1 MELSRVEII
10 MSDLKLEPLTK
21 ALGKFGITGMT
32 VTDVRGCGIQN
43 GTQEYEAELRKEP
56 VLLNKELIMLVMPA
70 EEVDPFLKYVMEELY
85 TGHIGD
91 GKIFVSDVSNAVRV
105 RTGDEGFDAV
115 KKS

>member
-43 GTQEYEAELRKEP
+43 GTQEYEAGDSRGRLRYSVNDAGARK
-56 VLLNKELIMLVMPA
+56 VLP
-70 EEVDPFLKYVMEELY
+70 
-85 TGHIGD
+85 
-91 GKIFVSDVSNAVRV
+91 
-105 RTGDEGFDAV
+105 
-115 KKS
+115 